1 MKILTFEVTN
11 ACSRSCV
18 HCLRNREDPPGFL
31 LVDLAEAILSQ
42 AKALGLKKVALTGGE
57 VTVYPHL
64 EDLVSLIA
72 DYGFM
77 FNLVTN
83 GYRFGDRLL
92 PLLSG
97 PQVRE
102 KLEGVGFSLDG
113 ARPETH
119 DALRGEGSF
128 LEVMEALSLC
138 KITSIPFG
146 LKSII
151 TNLNKGELTEMA
163 LLGAT
168 LGAVRH
174 DFLSTFPTPV
184 LIREGII
191 PSPEELIRTVD
202 WVMGSL
208 ARTVRGKI
216 TTDGL
221 FCDDIMFICPSLQ
234 GDFSVDYQGNLNF
247 CCTISHI
254 TMGDGIPTSFG
265 RELLAD
271 LREVPLK
278 EGISRHY
285 HLMGRLVESRL
296 QHMEKLAGLTR
307 YPCYWCLKHF
317 GKLEWLK
324 DFPESPWADI
334 HPETR

>member
-57 VTVYPHL
+57 VAVYPHL
-64 EDLVSLIA
+64 EDLVRLIA
-72 DYGFM
+72 AHSFT

-83 GYRFGDRLL
+83 GCRFGERLL
-92 PLLSG
+92 PLLSE
-97 PQVRE
+97 PPIKE
-102 KLEGVGFSLDG
+102 KLEGVCFSLDG

-128 LEVMEALSLC
+128 LEVMEAISLC
-138 KITSIPFG
+138 KLTGISLG
-146 LKSII
+146 LKSVI
-151 TNLNKGELTEMA
+151 TNLNKGELTDMA

-168 LGAVRH
+168 LGAVQH
-174 DFLSTFPTPV
+174 DFLSTFPTPGS
-184 LIREGII
+184 IREGIML
-191 PSPEELIRTVD
+191 SPKELKLTVQ
-202 WVMGSL
+202 WIMESL
-208 ARTVRGKI
+208 APTVRGKI

-221 FCDDIMFICPSLQ
+221 LCDDIMFICPSVQ
-234 GDFSVDYQGNLNF
+234 GDCTVDFQGNLIF
-247 CCTISHI
+247 CCTLSHT
-254 TMGDGIPTSFG
+254 TMGKGIPTSFG
-265 RELLAD
+265 KELLAD

-278 EGISRHY
+278 EGIRRHF
-285 HLMGRLVESRL
+285 HLVGRLVESRL
-296 QHMEKLAGLTR
+296 QHMEELAGLSR
-307 YPCYWCLKHF
+307 YPCYWCMKHF

-324 DFPESPWADI
+324 DFPESPWAAGVLDG
-334 HPETR
+334 